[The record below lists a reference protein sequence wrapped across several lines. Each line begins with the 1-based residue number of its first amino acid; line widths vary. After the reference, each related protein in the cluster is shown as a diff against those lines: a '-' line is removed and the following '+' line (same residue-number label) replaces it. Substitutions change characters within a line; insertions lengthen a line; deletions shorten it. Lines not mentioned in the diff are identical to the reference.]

1 LGKYL
6 IQDAAELLRLGH
18 ESAVGAGELR
28 HGRPEF
34 AGQCHRGPVGELP
47 GGGGPGGDHDPRR
60 RRPQRG
66 WTPSLGYKPIDEF
79 PAMRHRIDA
88 AADASGRRRDEIR
101 SILNLSI
108 RIGPDAQPQQDMVT
122 GSARQAVSQL
132 RHLLGL
138 GFTGFNFLVDGPDQI
153 ATMQRIAE
161 EVLPALRSTG

>member
-1 LGKYL
+1 
-6 IQDAAELLRLGH
+6 
-18 ESAVGAGELR
+18 
-28 HGRPEF
+28 
-34 AGQCHRGPVGELP
+34 
-47 GGGGPGGDHDPRR
+47 
-60 RRPQRG
+60 
-66 WTPSLGYKPIDEF
+66 
-79 PAMRHRIDA
+79 MRHRIDA
-88 AADASGRRRDEIR
+88 AGRRRRLRDEIR